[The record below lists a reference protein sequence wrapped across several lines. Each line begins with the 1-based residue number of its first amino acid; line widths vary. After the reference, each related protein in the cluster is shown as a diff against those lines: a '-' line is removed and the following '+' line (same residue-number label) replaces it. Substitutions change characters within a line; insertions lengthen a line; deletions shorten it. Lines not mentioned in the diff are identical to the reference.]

1 MPFLHE
7 LVTTETLKGIE
18 PTTLAAAISDAL
30 SKVNKAYKNPGDPYP
45 NKINHLN
52 QHALLK
58 LLNSVLSTYILH
70 IPFFYSFSFLSHF

>member
-1 MPFLHE
+1 MLFLHE
-7 LVTTETLKGIE
+7 LVTTGTLKGIE
-18 PTTLAAAISDAL
+18 PTTLAAAISDSL

-58 LLNSVLSTYILH
+58 LLNYVWSTYVLH
-70 IPFFYSFSFLSHF
+70 IHFLY